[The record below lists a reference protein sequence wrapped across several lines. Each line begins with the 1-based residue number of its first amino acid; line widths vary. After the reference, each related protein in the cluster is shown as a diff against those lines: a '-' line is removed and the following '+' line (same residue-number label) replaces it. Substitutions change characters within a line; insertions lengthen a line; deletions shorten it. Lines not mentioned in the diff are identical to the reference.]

1 MFSVK
6 EDHAEAVDPA
16 EGIEQFLL
24 EGGQD
29 GLRALRH
36 HDASQCNCC
45 NDDKTRY
52 NDVIFIINNK

>member
-6 EDHAEAVDPA
+6 EGHAEDVDPA

-24 EGGQD
+24 EERQD

-36 HDASQCNCC
+36 HDASRCNRC
-45 NDDKTRY
+45 NDDKTQY
-52 NDVIFIINNK
+52 NDIFL

>member
-6 EDHAEAVDPA
+6 EGHAEDVDPA

-24 EGGQD
+24 EDGQD

-36 HDASQCNCC
+36 HDASQCN
-45 NDDKTRY
+45 
-52 NDVIFIINNK
+52 